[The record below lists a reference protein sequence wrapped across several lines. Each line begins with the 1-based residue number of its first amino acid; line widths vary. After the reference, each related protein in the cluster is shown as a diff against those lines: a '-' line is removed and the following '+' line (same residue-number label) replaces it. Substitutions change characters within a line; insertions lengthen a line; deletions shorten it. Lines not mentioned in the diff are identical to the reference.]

1 MERKMDKRKRP
12 RQSARLHAVVVCPRF
27 GLFRGSV
34 ENLSSDGLYVRTHN
48 VNMCIDVPIT
58 LTLQPADDSTA
69 KGCEVNGVVVHQDAG
84 GFGVRFSDM
93 DADCL
98 AQVAQLLANGQPAA
112 AVSHECFAT

>member
-1 MERKMDKRKRP
+1 MDKRKRP
-12 RQSARLHAVVVCPRF
+12 RQSTRLHAVVVCPRF

-58 LTLQPADDSTA
+58 LTLQPADDPTA
-69 KGCEVNGVVVHQDAG
+69 EGCEVSGVVVHQDAG
-84 GFGVRFSDM
+84 GFGVRFTDM

-98 AQVAQLLANGQPAA
+98 ARVTQLLARSQPMASA
-112 AVSHECFAT
+112 PRECFAT